1 MGYSGHGEGL
11 NNPSLSHVHD
21 VGPIPRGAYLISSFF
36 TDPEKGPIVA
46 RLSPEPGTETYGRS
60 GFMLHGDNA
69 RVNHTASLGCI
80 IQGHDVRQAVAVSGD
95 YELAV
100 I

>member
-1 MGYSGHGEGL
+1 
-11 NNPSLSHVHD
+11 
-21 VGPIPRGAYLISSFF
+21 
-36 TDPEKGPIVA
+36 
-46 RLSPEPGTETYGRS
+46 
-60 GFMLHGDNA
+60 MLHGDNA